1 MDIPPDTNDSGR
13 SYGFASNLKRF
24 GASLAD
30 HPKYSRREFI
40 SHLSDCRLQLKV
52 EQREETPENQS
63 EGSEDGIEECATQIE
78 WENLE
83 CPKCHRKVENSD
95 VLTEHLVSNH
105 GKTQDKVWFK
115 QFGTLGSD
123 MAKSLDKALRKQE
136 ETSLVKKKFGDSN
149 DLITCPVASP
159 LAPFFMM
166 RHFQVFRDEMCPS
179 ATEGIVVG
187 ITNDEKSFSPIFCF
201 QKLDKARRRIKRG
214 LLRKTM
220 EKKVKILEK
229 RCDKVSVDEPD
240 IVFKKSRTADE
251 TRDLLQALNLPPT
264 GSQKDIVERINEL
277 KTRYEEISNV
287 YLKNVKP
294 DGKVMSAE
302 ERRLISSL
310 TNDMVTPVAG
320 KRKTTY
326 KNPSELTCP
335 KKRQKTTTPE

>member
-1 MDIPPDTNDSGR
+1 MSRWKRHRKKIVMESRNEDFELWKDNEEEESSLRPATRNTTNEMSQVDFGE
-13 SYGFASNLKRF
+13 NLEDVDYDC
-24 GASLAD
+24 LL
-30 HPKYSRREFI
+30 PMMNYERREIQDFDIRI
-40 SHLSDCRLQLKV
+40 SGYINFVL
-52 EQREETPENQS
+52 S
-63 EGSEDGIEECATQIE
+63 EGLSENSMDRLDGMMSVINGAPPPVSLGVIKRELELLRNE

-220 EKKVKILEK
+220 E
-229 RCDKVSVDEPD
+229 
-240 IVFKKSRTADE
+240 
-251 TRDLLQALNLPPT
+251 N
-264 GSQKDIVERINEL
+264 G
-277 KTRYEEISNV
+277 
-287 YLKNVKP
+287 YLKNEKT
-294 DGKVMSAE
+294 DGKAVSDE

-310 TNDMVTPVAG
+310 TNDMVAPGAG
-320 KRKTTY
+320 KLMTTY

>member
-1 MDIPPDTNDSGR
+1 MMN
-13 SYGFASNLKRF
+13 YE
-24 GASLAD
+24 
-30 HPKYSRREFI
+30 RREIQDFDIRI
-40 SHLSDCRLQLKV
+40 SGYINFVL
-52 EQREETPENQS
+52 S
-63 EGSEDGIEECATQIE
+63 EGLSENSMDRLDGMMSVINGAPPPVSLGVIKRELELLRNE

-187 ITNDEKSFSPIFCF
+187 ITVPIQSVELLNLMLQNDEKSFSPIFCF

-251 TRDLLQALNLPPT
+251 TRDLLQALQSATN
-264 GSQKDIVERINEL
+264 GISERY
-277 KTRYEEISNV
+277 R
-287 YLKNVKP
+287 
-294 DGKVMSAE
+294 
-302 ERRLISSL
+302 
-310 TNDMVTPVAG
+310 
-320 KRKTTY
+320 
-326 KNPSELTCP
+326 
-335 KKRQKTTTPE
+335 